1 MHWGRVREEFALRE
15 RFRGVLS
22 ASLEVLKVCVVQRTA
37 EQSSSKVGEYFSK
50 NFLEGSSQKR
60 FTEKVILSSRQ
71 ASEINYPL
79 IKIVEG
85 GDTHLLVYCRSL

>member
-1 MHWGRVREEFALRE
+1 MLC
-15 RFRGVLS
+15 
-22 ASLEVLKVCVVQRTA
+22 ASLEVRKVCVVQRTA
-37 EQSSSKVGEYFSK
+37 EQSSPKVGEYFSK

-60 FTEKVILSSRQ
+60 SAEKVILSSRQ